1 MKHPTEEEI
10 IAYREGEPRER
21 KVIMRHMSECEECRA
36 QLERLESVLAALDEM
51 PVPDPGEDYG
61 QRVWQKIAPRL
72 PKRRAWDWSAWFEP
86 RRLVAAGALAA
97 VILAA
102 FLAGRF
108 LPRKGPAIPEPSAEV
123 VRERV
128 LLVAVG
134 SHLDRSEMILV
145 ELSNAQ
151 PAAKSHQLINIS
163 TEQRRA
169 ENLINENRLYRQT
182 AQQQGDAALAGVLD
196 DLERV
201 LLDFAR
207 SPQEVTPAQF
217 ETIQRRIEARGILFK
232 VRVVGKDVRQRQEK
246 STPAPAKNSSDK
258 KERNK
263 V

>member
-10 IAYREGEPRER
+10 IAYREGHPQGRET
-21 KVIMRHMSECEECRA
+21 IARHLGECEECRA
-36 QLERLESVLAALDEM
+36 QLERLESVLAALDGM

-72 PKRRAWDWSAWFEP
+72 PKRRSWDWSAWLQS
-86 RRLVAAGALAA
+86 RRLVAVGSMAA

-108 LPRKGPAIPEPSAEV
+108 WPRNGSGTPEPTTEQ

-151 PAAKSHQLINIS
+151 PTAKNHQLINIS
-163 TEQRRA
+163 AEQRRA
-169 ENLINENRLYRQT
+169 EDLIDENRLYRQT
-182 AQQQGDAALAGVLD
+182 AQQQGDAALASVLD

-201 LLDFAR
+201 LLDIAR

-217 ETIQRRIEARGILFK
+217 ETIRRRIEARGILFK

-246 STPAPAKNSSDK
+246 AAPVPPKDQLDK

-263 V
+263 A